1 MNILIYGAGV
11 LGSRYAV
18 ALHQAGHQVTL
29 LARGQR
35 LEQLRQHGIV
45 LQEIGSQ
52 ETTTASLPVIDQ
64 LDADTAFD
72 LVIVILRAN
81 QVSDVLPALAANQH
95 TPNVLFLGNNIDGP
109 DPLVEA
115 LGAERVLM
123 GFAGAG
129 GLREG
134 HVVRYIR
141 SRRGATYVGELDGNL
156 TERLQRIVEAFE
168 DTPFPV
174 KIVSK
179 IDAWL
184 KCHVAMISPMAYAL
198 YMSGGDNHR
207 LSRTRDALV
216 LMLRAIREGLKA
228 LRQQGIPILPP
239 VLGLV
244 AYLPEPLLIPLLR
257 LGMNSRGAEVN
268 LAGHA
273 NAARD
278 EMKFLADRLWK
289 SVQASQVPAPSL
301 KCLYAYASPKQP
313 PISEGSQRIAMDWH
327 GVWVGLGMLAGSI
340 TLLTI
345 LKKKL
350 IPSHKKQ

>member
-11 LGSRYAV
+11 LGSRYAM
-18 ALHQAGHQVTL
+18 ALTQAGHQVTL

-35 LEQLRQHGIV
+35 LEQLRQHGVV
-45 LQEIGSQ
+45 LQEIGS
-52 ETTTASLPVIDQ
+52 EEMDTASLPVIDH
-64 LDADTAFD
+64 LDVDTAFD
-72 LVIVILRAN
+72 LVLVMLRAN

-95 TPNVLFLGNNIDGP
+95 TPNVLFLGNNIDGS
-109 DPLVEA
+109 DALVKA

-134 HVVRYIR
+134 HIVRYMR
-141 SRRGATYVGELDGNL
+141 SRRGATYVGELDGSL

-174 KIVSK
+174 KIVSN
-179 IDAWL
+179 IEAWL
-184 KCHVAMISPMAYAL
+184 KCHVALVSPMAYAL

-207 LSRTRDALV
+207 LARTRDALV

-228 LRQQGIPILPP
+228 MRQQGMPILPP
-239 VLGLV
+239 VLGLIV
-244 AYLPEPLLIPLLR
+244 YLPEPLLVPLLR
-257 LGMNSRGAEVN
+257 MGMNSRRAEVN
-268 LAGHA
+268 IAGHA

-278 EMKFLADRLWK
+278 EMRFLADGLWK
-289 SVQASQVPAPSL
+289 LVQESQVAAPSL
-301 KCLYAYASPKQP
+301 KCLYAYANPKQP
-313 PISEGSQRIAMDWH
+313 PISEGSQRIAMDWK
-327 GVWVGLGMLAGSI
+327 GIWVGLGMLAGSI
-340 TLLTI
+340 TLITF

-350 IPSHKKQ
+350 FPSRKQQ

>member
-18 ALHQAGHQVTL
+18 ALNQAGHQVTL

-52 ETTTASLPVIDQ
+52 ESTIVSLPVIDH

-72 LVIVILRAN
+72 LVLVMLRAN
-81 QVSDVLPALAANQH
+81 QVSDVLPSLAANQH
-95 TPNVLFLGNNIDGP
+95 TPNVLFLGNNIYGP
-109 DPLVEA
+109 DPLVKT

-134 HVVRYIR
+134 HIVRYIR
-141 SRRGATYVGELDGNL
+141 SRGGGTYIGELDGGL

-168 DTPFPV
+168 DTLFPV
-174 KIVSK
+174 KIVSN

-207 LSRTRDALV
+207 LARTRDALV
-216 LMLRAIREGLKA
+216 LMLRAIREGLNV
-228 LRQQGIPILPP
+228 LRQQGIPITPP
-239 VLGLV
+239 VLGLI
-244 AYLPEPLLIPLLR
+244 AHLPEPLLAPLLR
-257 LGMNSRGAEVN
+257 LGMNSRRAEVN
-268 LAGHA
+268 IAGHA
-273 NAARD
+273 NSARD
-278 EMKFLADRLWK
+278 EMTFLADGLWK
-289 SVQASQVPAPSL
+289 LVQDSQVPAPSL
-301 KCLYAYASPKQP
+301 KCLYAYVNPKQP
-313 PISEGSQRIAMDWH
+313 PITEGSQRIAMDWK
-327 GVWVGLGMLAGSI
+327 GVWVGLGMLVGSI
-340 TLLTI
+340 TLLRF
-345 LKKKL
+345 LRRKLFRSQKKA
-350 IPSHKKQ
+350 